1 MTNIVNLVYICCVN
15 YNKIMETAFIS
26 QQTANVP
33 LTGAVA
39 LLSADRQQGSFT
51 PLNYTISIPT
61 AAKKENTSPV
71 RSAAD
76 FAVTALEKAL
86 KLNLLGADINTEYL
100 ELTVRVYAQV
110 AMIAAKQY
118 FSQFAAK
125 TLSHKN
131 VVSGLFNRL
140 PGHYAFKNLA
150 Q

>member
-1 MTNIVNLVYICCVN
+1 
-15 YNKIMETAFIS
+15 METAFIP
-26 QQTANVP
+26 QQTANAP
-33 LTGAVA
+33 LSGSVA
-39 LLSADRQQGSFT
+39 LFSADRQPGSFT
-51 PLNYTISIPT
+51 PLNYAISIPT
-61 AAKKENTSPV
+61 AATKKTTSPV

-100 ELTVRVYAQV
+100 ELTLRVYAQV
-110 AMIAAKQY
+110 AMITAKQY
-118 FSQFAAK
+118 LGQFTAK

-131 VVSGLFNRL
+131 VLSGLLNKL